1 MSCIMKKEGRD
12 EVDKEEL
19 CENLARLGNM
29 IVSANISAYAK
40 CCYFDYINAGKDEKK
55 RALQKLV
62 YNILDAGQVIK
73 NVEQYSNAMQDIT
86 QWKNVVARQ
95 LELNEQNYNGSQ
107 VDFIIEM
114 LLCEQTEWDNRYITL
129 YNHFTEEI
137 KRNGGIL

>member
-1 MSCIMKKEGRD
+1 MWNNIVM
-12 EVDKEEL
+12 L
-19 CENLARLGNM
+19 C
-29 IVSANISAYAK
+29 
-40 CCYFDYINAGKDEKK
+40 
-55 RALQKLV
+55 
-62 YNILDAGQVIK
+62 
-73 NVEQYSNAMQDIT
+73 
-86 QWKNVVARQ
+86 RQ